1 MSDDVNHDVKT
12 DVPPEVAGEGE
23 ALRAAL
29 EQRLSA
35 LEAEMRERVLRAEL
49 KAHAVR
55 AGMVDLDGLKLLDIS
70 GLSLN
75 ARNEV
80 EGAEAAMAA
89 MRRAK
94 PWLFGGAASSSSA
107 AAAPPAQA
115 PRAKL
120 ATEMNQTEW
129 QAARAEMLRRG

>member
-1 MSDDVNHDVKT
+1 MSDDVNQDGANES
-12 DVPPEVAGEGE
+12 PPEVVGDGE
-23 ALRAAL
+23 ALRTAL
-29 EQRLSA
+29 EQRLAA
-35 LEAEMRERVLRAEL
+35 LEAGLRERLLRAEL

-55 AGMVDLDGLKLLDIS
+55 AGMVDLDGLKLLDTS

-75 ARNEV
+75 ARDEV

-94 PWLFGGAASSSSA
+94 PWLFGAAASTSSA

-120 ATEMNQTEW
+120 ATEMDATEW
-129 QAARAEMLRRG
+129 QAARAEILRRG